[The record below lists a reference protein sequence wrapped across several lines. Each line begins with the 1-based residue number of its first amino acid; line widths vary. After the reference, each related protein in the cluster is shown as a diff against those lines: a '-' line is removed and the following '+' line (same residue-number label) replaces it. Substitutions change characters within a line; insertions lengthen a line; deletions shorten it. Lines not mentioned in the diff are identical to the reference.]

1 MSNAIDP
8 WAEKLLLKAA
18 EDEASIQIDEL
29 PDGPF
34 GFHAQQAVEKLIKA
48 LLSQLSVA
56 FDYTHNISK
65 LAQQLDDIG
74 EKLPVGP
81 VAYTELNKFAV
92 VYRYDSIPDL
102 EIPDRPAVI
111 ETVRLIRE
119 YVPARIA
126 ALPGPPEPPPLQ

>member
-48 LLSQLSVA
+48 LLSQLSIA
-56 FDYTHNISK
+56 FDYTHNIDK
-65 LAQQLDDIG
+65 LAQQLDEAG
-74 EKLPVGP
+74 EKLPVGSVP
-81 VAYTELNKFAV
+81 LAELNKFAV
-92 VYRYDSIPDL
+92 VYRYDSIPNL
-102 EIPDRPAVI
+102 EIP
-111 ETVRLIRE
+111 
-119 YVPARIA
+119 A
-126 ALPGPPEPPPLQ
+126 APSPSPPSA